1 MYMDADFLLDVLGVV
16 LALGAS
22 FYLFQIVRVLK
33 GGILEKGMTLIAA
46 SPVLVALSA
55 LFEALFEMGYGDL
68 YNGVH
73 DVFRLAFI
81 IVLLLGARSIVLTWR
96 KKAR

>member
-1 MYMDADFLLDVLGVV
+1 MDADFVLDVLAVV

-22 FYLFQIVRVLK
+22 FYLFQVVRVLK
-33 GGILEKGMTLIAA
+33 GGILEHGMALIAA
-46 SPVLVALSA
+46 SPILVALSA
-55 LFEALFEMGYGDL
+55 FFEALSELGYGDF
-68 YNGVH
+68 YNAVH

-81 IVLLLGARSIVLTWR
+81 IVLLLGARSIIFTWR